1 MTVESSI
8 LFVALGKQNR
18 ANNLEKKKRQVN
30 WKVDNKK

>member
-18 ANNLEKKKRQVN
+18 ANNLEKKKKAGKLKGR
-30 WKVDNKK
+30 

>member
-18 ANNLEKKKRQVN
+18 ANNYLIGDKEEI
-30 WKVDNKK
+30 

>member
-18 ANNLEKKKRQVN
+18 ANNLEKKKAGKLKGR
-30 WKVDNKK
+30 